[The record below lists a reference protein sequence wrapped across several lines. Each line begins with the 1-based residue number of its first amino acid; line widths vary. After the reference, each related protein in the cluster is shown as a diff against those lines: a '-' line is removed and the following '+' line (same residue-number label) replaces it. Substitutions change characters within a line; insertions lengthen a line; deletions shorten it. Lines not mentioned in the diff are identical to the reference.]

1 MQNLITLIGLATL
14 TNAASLVAQTEANVQ
29 SHALAHT
36 EEGTSDCSEGDL
48 ALGSSFSILR
58 NKLNPSC
65 N

>member
-36 EEGTSDCSEGDL
+36 DEGEGDL

>member
-1 MQNLITLIGLATL
+1 MQNKITLIGLATL

-36 EEGTSDCSEGDL
+36 EEGTDCSEGDL